1 MAAVTNWQ
9 GFERDKKAERLMALH
24 APYWEAATARDIER
38 AAEAPSPVQENA
50 MYAQDIGLG
59 RQGAP
64 GANQLSRAD
73 LRNMPHQEI
82 MQARKDGLLD
92 GLMKGL

>member
-1 MAAVTNWQ
+1 MAAIKNWQ
-9 GFERDKKAERLMALH
+9 GFERDKKVERLMDLH
-24 APYWEAATARDIER
+24 AQYWEASAREVER

-50 MYAQDIGLG
+50 MYAQNIGLG

-73 LRNMPHQEI
+73 LRNMSHQEI

>member
-1 MAAVTNWQ
+1 MAAITNWQ
-9 GFERDKKAERLMALH
+9 GFENDKKAERLMKLH
-24 APYWEAATARDIER
+24 EEYWQEASAREVER
-38 AAEAPSPVQENA
+38 AAEAPSPAQENA
-50 MYAQDIGLG
+50 RFAQNIGLG
-59 RQGAP
+59 RQGSP

-73 LRNMPHQEI
+73 LRNMSHQEI

>member
-1 MAAVTNWQ
+1 MAAITNWQ
-9 GFERDKKAERLMALH
+9 GFEQDKDAERLMKLH
-24 APYWEAATARDIER
+24 EEYWQASAREVER

-50 MYAQDIGLG
+50 LYAQNIGLG

-73 LRNMPHQEI
+73 LRNMSHQEI

-92 GLMKGL
+92 GFMKGL